1 MSRVQDSRSAS
12 TTPEAG
18 AEGQAAVAF
27 PATPPPSI
35 RITRLLFA
43 TLCTLLT
50 AGSLTADE
58 PDQPPGEIRILPVE
72 REKPQAA
79 SVRLRNGLILN
90 GMVSPATS
98 LAPLPASGRAVDRIE
113 QKLLMRL
120 IYQGSREIYVPT
132 RRTDP
137 PVPDVNAWPAQ
148 SFSIPRTRQRRDV
161 RPLLLPQLSTF
172 DELGIARGKTTRAN
186 GESRDIMAAVTSI
199 NELYAVVTSSTHD
212 WEYAVQLDAIP
223 RQHLLSLLSQ
233 VDDYAANPTRRL
245 ELARMLILADRLP
258 EAGLLLQ
265 ATLADFPPLEDR
277 AARQIQQVREQLAVR
292 ITQALEER
300 GASGQHQLASNGA
313 RLHPKSD
320 LTPETIVR
328 VERIVRDYD
337 EINQRIERLRQL
349 LPALAAE
356 LPDPDLRNI
365 AMDAVRSALAEL
377 DPDSV
382 PRMAAFELVQTQP
395 PADRP
400 AADEQLAIA
409 LSGWLMGTDQTL
421 QSLTESLQLTEAR
434 QLLLDFLATPPDALA
449 EKNSLLD
456 QLTKITPLTVE
467 RAAALINLLPSPS
480 PIPLSPPENKAGM
493 PFVLEPTAD
502 TLGAIGLAPPE
513 YHETRSWPLLIA
525 FPQPG
530 SDPAVWLQWWQ
541 AQAEM
546 HGWIVVVPRIQ
557 SPDQPADDKWNAS
570 ADHHRRLLSLVRKL
584 KLGLRIDDDRVFV
597 AGHGLG
603 GDAAMDIACSHPH
616 LLAGIAAISS
626 TGRRHIQWTAGNAI
640 QIPWYV
646 VLGDA
651 HPLWFDRMQLLAAKL
666 FRRGDEIPVN
676 FDVLFVKYPNRGAES
691 FYEEADDIFRW
702 MKLHRRIRFP
712 EQVHARLLRSTDLD
726 WGWIQLTQLPEQFAQ
741 LDPPSEPDADAFRP
755 ATLTARFS
763 ERNLL
768 RVTSA
773 PGTFSVAFSPE
784 FPNFDP
790 ARPIRIADGR
800 KTRQI
805 PFEPSL
811 TDLLHHL
818 HSTADRTRLC
828 WMLITPEDK

>member
-1 MSRVQDSRSAS
+1 MLRLQESRPTEFGDRRNGSARIS
-12 TTPEAG
+12 G
-18 AEGQAAVAF
+18 FHCLLIAA
-27 PATPPPSI
+27 I
-35 RITRLLFA
+35 CGLFA
-43 TLCTLLT
+43 QQSG
-50 AGSLTADE
+50 AADE
-58 PDQPPGEIRILPVE
+58 PDQAPGEIRILPIE

-79 SVRLRNGLILN
+79 TVRLRNGLILN
-90 GMVSPATS
+90 GMVSPATT
-98 LAPLPASGRAVDRIE
+98 LAPAPSSGRAVDRIE

-120 IYQGSREIYVPT
+120 IHQGSREIYVPT

-137 PVPDVNAWPAQ
+137 PVADVNAWPAQ
-148 SFSIPRTRQRRDV
+148 SFAVPRTRQRRDV
-161 RPLLLPQLSTF
+161 RPLILPQLSTF
-172 DELGIARGKTTRAN
+172 DQLGFARGKTIRGN
-186 GESRDIMAAVTSI
+186 GESRDVTAAVTSI
-199 NELYAVVTSSTHD
+199 NELYAVVTSTTHD

-223 RQHLLSLLSQ
+223 RQHLLSLLTQ
-233 VDDYAANPTRRL
+233 VEDYSANPTRRL
-245 ELARMLILADRLP
+245 ELARMLMLADRLP

-265 ATLADFPPLEDR
+265 TTMADFPQLQDR
-277 AARQIQQVREQLAVR
+277 TAQQIQLVREQLAVR

-300 GASGQHQLASNGA
+300 AASGQHQLASNGA

-337 EINQRIERLRQL
+337 EIGQRIERLQL
-349 LPALAAE
+349 VLPALAAE
-356 LPDPDLRNI
+356 LPDPDLRSS

-377 DPDSV
+377 DPDSI

-400 AADEQLAIA
+400 AADAQLAIA

-421 QSLTESLQLTEAR
+421 ESLSDSLQLAEAR
-434 QLLLDFLATPPDALA
+434 QLLLDFLATSPDSPL

-480 PIPLSPPENKAGM
+480 PIPLASSENNSGL
-493 PFVLEPTAD
+493 PFVIEPDAES
-502 TLGAIGLAPPE
+502 LGAIGIAPPE

-530 SDPAVWLQWWQ
+530 SDPRVWLQWWQ

-546 HGWIVVVPRIQ
+546 HGWIVVVPRTA
-557 SPDQPADDKWNAS
+557 PHDQAADDQWTAS
-570 ADHHRRLLSLVRKL
+570 ADQHRQFLSLVRKL

-597 AGHGLG
+597 AGHGYG
-603 GDAAMDIACSHPH
+603 GDAAMDVACSHPH
-616 LLAGIAAISS
+616 LFAGLAAISS

-651 HPLWFDRMQLLAAKL
+651 HPLWFERMQILAAKL

-676 FDVLFVKYPNRGAES
+676 FDVLFIKYPNRGAES

-702 MKLHRRIRFP
+702 MKLHRRNRFP
-712 EQVHARLLRSTDLD
+712 EQIHARLLRSTDLD
-726 WGWIQLTQLPEQFAQ
+726 HGWILLDQLPSQFAQ
-741 LDPPSEPDADAFRP
+741 LDAPSAPDSDGFRP

-773 PGTFSVAFSPE
+773 PGNFSIAFSPE
-784 FPNFDP
+784 FPDFDP
-790 ARPIRIADGR
+790 DRPIRIADGR

-805 PFEPSL
+805 QFEPSL
-811 TDLLHHL
+811 IDLLQHH
-818 HSTADRTRLC
+818 HTTADRTRLC